1 MKHRND
7 TKYQKMS
14 TDFRVAFC
22 QATQSL
28 CPDVQRVIWST
39 VLPRELKREQVAKI
53 KAARAAA
60 FAAMRAKIIE
70 FESAEDDEDAQMHL
84 DFLLGLPVYYPDGV
98 DEDELRA
105 QRRMDAFSGKASALA
120 NWKWYRRNFLCN
132 K

>member
-1 MKHRND
+1 
-7 TKYQKMS
+7 MS

-39 VLPRELKREQVAKI
+39 VLPREGRRERVAAAI
-53 KAARAAA
+53 AAR
-60 FAAMRAKIIE
+60 RAKIIE
-70 FESAEDDEDAQMHL
+70 LESAEADEDAQMHL
-84 DFLLGLPVYYPDGV
+84 DLLLGIPAYSQDRI

-105 QRRMDAFSGKASALA
+105 QRRMEAFSGKASALTS
-120 NWKWYRRNFLCN
+120 WKWYRRYFLCN

>member
-1 MKHRND
+1 MILNIK
-7 TKYQKMS
+7 KMS

-53 KAARAAA
+53 KVVRAAA

-84 DFLLGLPVYYPDGV
+84 DLLLGIPAYSPDGV

-105 QRRMDAFSGKASALA
+105 QRRMEAFSGKASALTS
-120 NWKWYRRNFLCN
+120 WKWYRRYFLCN

>member
-39 VLPRELKREQVAKI
+39 VLPREVRRERV
-53 KAARAAA
+53 AAA
-60 FAAMRAKIIE
+60 FTAMRAKIIE
-70 FESAEDDEDAQMHL
+70 FESAEDDEDARIHL
-84 DFLLGLPVYYPDGV
+84 DLLLGLPVYPPDGV

-105 QRRMDAFSGKASALA
+105 QRRMEAFSGKASALA
-120 NWKWYRRNFLCN
+120 SWKWYRRYFLCN

>member
-1 MKHRND
+1 
-7 TKYQKMS
+7 MS

-39 VLPRELKREQVAKI
+39 VLPREVRRERV
-53 KAARAAA
+53 AAA
-60 FAAMRAKIIE
+60 FTAMRAKIIE
-70 FESAEDDEDAQMHL
+70 FESAEDDEDARIHL
-84 DFLLGLPVYYPDGV
+84 YLLLGIPAYSPDGV

-105 QRRMDAFSGKASALA
+105 QRRMEAFSGKASALA
-120 NWKWYRRNFLCN
+120 SWKLYRRYFLCN

>member
-7 TKYQKMS
+7 IKYQKMS

-39 VLPRELKREQVAKI
+39 VLPREVRRERVAG
-53 KAARAAA
+53 A

-70 FESAEDDEDAQMHL
+70 LESAEDDEDAQMHL
-84 DFLLGLPVYYPDGV
+84 DLLLGIPAYSQDRI

-105 QRRMDAFSGKASALA
+105 QRRMEAFSGKASALTS
-120 NWKWYRRNFLCN
+120 WKWYRRYFLCN